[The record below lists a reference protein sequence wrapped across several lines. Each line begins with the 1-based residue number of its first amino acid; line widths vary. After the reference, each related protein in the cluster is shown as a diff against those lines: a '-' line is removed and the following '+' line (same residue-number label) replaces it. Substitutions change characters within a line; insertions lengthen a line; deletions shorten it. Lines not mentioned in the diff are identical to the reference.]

1 MKNPELK
8 RSPSSGGRRSPKW
21 LVSEA
26 FIDSTRDC
34 ERLVRKS
41 HKDGAPEVSQ
51 FIINPRWNGR
61 IQGALHETI
70 LLQTFQRG
78 PSQAAGE
85 VKNKESKSGI
95 QNTVGCVYGDPAA
108 TRPSS
113 L

>member
-1 MKNPELK
+1 M
-8 RSPSSGGRRSPKW
+8 
-21 LVSEA
+21 A

-34 ERLVRKS
+34 ERLAGKFY
-41 HKDGAPEVSQ
+41 KDRAPEVSQ

-61 IQGALHETI
+61 ILGALHETI